1 MGFDPYSDGAA
12 NGCADAAVV
21 AVSVKKLW
29 EHSKVSVVRYLRYW
43 MSVEMPDAVATN
55 LSFVQ
60 AVSARMERR
69 VRVSAQDVYGLHRD
83 FQQRGQKC
91 APRPRQRVNVQSRQD
106 GGQEEVLV
114 SARG

>member
-1 MGFDPYSDGAA
+1 MFDPYSDEAA
-12 NGCADAAVV
+12 NGYADAAVDAFSGKEV
-21 AVSVKKLW
+21 W

-43 MSVEMPDAVATN
+43 MSVVPDAVVTSP
-55 LSFVQ
+55 SFVQ